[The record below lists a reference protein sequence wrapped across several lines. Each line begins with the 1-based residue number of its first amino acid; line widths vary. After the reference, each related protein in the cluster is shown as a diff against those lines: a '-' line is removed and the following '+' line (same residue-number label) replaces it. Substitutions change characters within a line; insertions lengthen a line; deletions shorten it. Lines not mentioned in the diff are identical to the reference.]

1 MSSCSIDTIK
11 PSAKSHDVSVHH
23 GPSPKAKYNLPPV
36 EKQLHMIGSVERSP
50 IKKQKNEL
58 TITLHRVVTDHGII
72 TVHNRNGDSGFVN
85 NIRKVSMGD
94 ARVKEKMNTQRLIDQ
109 KGYPWM
115 VAVVCIDDDKN
126 NPEGGQ
132 KILQDW
138 VRLGNS
144 SLVTRLNKTI
154 SNVFLIRSDLTPKE
168 DDFLGNHLIERDTL
182 DIIRDVYVDY
192 SDKNIEANNAIMKAY
207 FGSSQEANNMNM
219 ESAADD
225 SVKDEEVTA
234 FLASLDKDN

>member
-11 PSAKSHDVSVHH
+11 PSAKSDDVSVHH

-58 TITLHRVVTDHGII
+58 TITLHCVVTDHGII

-94 ARVKEKMNTQRLIDQ
+94 ARVKEKMNLIGWKCCCTLADCMQHLIDQ

-115 VAVVCIDDDKN
+115 VAVVQINDGKK

-154 SNVFLIRSDLTPKE
+154 SNVFLMGSDLTPKE
-168 DDFLGNHLIERDTL
+168 DDFMGNHLIERDTL
-182 DIIRDVYVDY
+182 DII
-192 SDKNIEANNAIMKAY
+192 
-207 FGSSQEANNMNM
+207 
-219 ESAADD
+219 
-225 SVKDEEVTA
+225 
-234 FLASLDKDN
+234 

>member
-1 MSSCSIDTIK
+1 MSSCSTHTIK
-11 PSAKSHDVSVHH
+11 PSAKSDDVSVHH

-94 ARVKEKMNTQRLIDQ
+94 ARVKEKMKLIGWKCRCTLADRTQRLIDQ

-115 VAVVCIDDDKN
+115 VAVVCTDDDKN

-154 SNVFLIRSDLTPKE
+154 SNVFLMGSDLTPKE

-192 SDKNIEANNAIMKAY
+192 SDKK
-207 FGSSQEANNMNM
+207 Q
-219 ESAADD
+219 D
-225 SVKDEEVTA
+225 
-234 FLASLDKDN
+234 